1 MAVLQ
6 GTAEA
11 ATAEETD
18 GQRGAQSGSLHG
30 IFGYPFLVAVWG
42 GGCYGSFPPLQK
54 FHEINND
61 WHLLA

>member
-18 GQRGAQSGSLHG
+18 GQGGAQPGSLPG
-30 IFGYPFLVAVWG
+30 IFGYPFLVAVG
-42 GGCYGSFPPLQK
+42 GGVLWFLPT
-54 FHEINND
+54 FTEIP
-61 WHLLA
+61 